1 MRIQACYS
9 GGMVKNIF
17 AVILGLAVGSAINM
31 GFIELGYRII
41 PWPGDNDGGLEGM
54 KASAHLLEARHFIF
68 PFIAHAAGS
77 LVGGF
82 IAYMIAVSNKMICS
96 AAVGLAFLAGGL
108 ITVFMYTYP
117 NPAAIW
123 FIVADIGLAYIPAAM
138 LGGKLA
144 MRR

>member
-9 GGMVKNIF
+9 GSMTKNIF

-41 PWPGDNDGGLEGM
+41 PWHVEGM

-82 IAYMIAVSNKMICS
+82 IAYMIAASHKMICS
-96 AAVGLAFLAGGL
+96 VVVGVAFLAGGL
-108 ITVFMYTYP
+108 MMVLMLP
-117 NPAAIW
+117 SPIW
-123 FIVADIGLAYIPAAM
+123 FIAADIGLAYIPAAM

>member
-9 GGMVKNIF
+9 GGMVKNIL

-41 PWPGDNDGGLEGM
+41 PWPEDLWNGDVWNDPE
-54 KASAHLLEARHFIF
+54 HLLAPRHFLF

-82 IAYMIAVSNKMICS
+82 IAYMIAASHKMIC
-96 AAVGLAFLAGGL
+96 AVVVGVAFLAGGL
-108 ITVFMYTYP
+108 MMVLMLP
-117 NPAAIW
+117 SPIW
-123 FIVADIGLAYIPAAM
+123 FIAADIGLAYIPAAM
-138 LGGKLA
+138 LGGQLA
-144 MRR
+144 MRRRES

>member
-1 MRIQACYS
+1 MA
-9 GGMVKNIF
+9 KNIF

-41 PWPGDNDGGLEGM
+41 PWPCDIWNGEEGM

-82 IAYMIAVSNKMICS
+82 LAYMIAASHKMICS
-96 AAVGLAFLAGGL
+96 VAVGVAFLAGGL
-108 ITVFMYTYP
+108 MMVFMLP
-117 NPAAIW
+117 SPIW
-123 FIVADIGLAYIPAAM
+123 FIAADIGLAYIPAAM

>member
-31 GFIELGYRII
+31 GFVALGPMVI
-41 PWPGDNDGGLEGM
+41 PLPAGVDATSVESM

-82 IAYMIAVSNKMICS
+82 IAYMIAASHKMIC
-96 AAVGLAFLAGGL
+96 AVVVGVAFLAGGL
-108 ITVFMYTYP
+108 MMVLMLP
-117 NPAAIW
+117 SPIW
-123 FIVADIGLAYIPAAM
+123 FIAADIGLAYIPAAM